1 MNFFKVKGLVKMKEL
16 QGVALNSRNPDERVI
31 RISYPKNR
39 EDIVIEILEKVGIK
53 IKRKSYSH

>member
-1 MNFFKVKGLVKMKEL
+1 MKEL
-16 QGVALNSRNPDERVI
+16 QGVALDSINPDERVI

-39 EDIVIEILEKVGIK
+39 EDIVIEILERVGIK